1 VLMNHLCF
9 PLLLGAVA
17 LSGQVPRKAS
27 VPNASVNAM
36 LAYPL
41 TTAKLDQYAEASR
54 NMSALIAK
62 DRGVLAKLK
71 PSTTDAPNSID
82 ETVAFTKKHCPECVS
97 VVEKSMLYREY
108 VLFQGGLL
116 ISYVS
121 AIRPRTASKV
131 HVTPENLK
139 FIVTNRQKIDRIL
152 AEQRQQPGASK
163 P

>member
-1 VLMNHLCF
+1 MHRVSLSVLLSAF
-9 PLLLGAVA
+9 SLLAQA
-17 LSGQVPRKAS
+17 PRKAS

-54 NMSALIAK
+54 HMSALIVK
-62 DRGVLAKLK
+62 DPGVLAKLK

-97 VVEKSMLYREY
+97 VVEKSMPYREY
-108 VLFQGGLL
+108 VLFQGGLM

-139 FIVTNRQKIDRIL
+139 FIVTNREKIDRIL
-152 AEQRQQPGASK
+152 AEQRQQPRASK

>member
-1 VLMNHLCF
+1 MHRVSLSVLLSAF
-9 PLLLGAVA
+9 SLLAQA
-17 LSGQVPRKAS
+17 PRKAS

-54 NMSALIAK
+54 HMSALIVR
-62 DRGVLAKLK
+62 DPSVLAKLK

-97 VVEKSMLYREY
+97 VVEKSMPYREY
-108 VLFQGGLL
+108 VLFQGGLM

-139 FIVTNRQKIDRIL
+139 FIITNREKIDRIL
-152 AEQRQQPGASK
+152 AEQRQQPRASK